1 MSMKKSTKSKMKMK
15 VCLWATVGV
24 SLIAGNVSALG
35 AEAIQEG
42 TGSNAAGP
50 YSIAIGYGTTAS
62 GGTSN
67 IAIGR
72 EANATLASNLNTMTA
87 IAIGLKANSTGVG
100 AVSLG
105 SSASATEGGGTA
117 VGLYASSTA
126 ERGTAL
132 GDRAVAKGAASS
144 SLGSGSASYN
154 AAAVAVGSGAVAGV
168 AGESITGS
176 IAVGGNATSLGNE
189 AIAIGRMTEA
199 QKAGA
204 VAVGS
209 RSKAGLT
216 SVAVGSSANATGW
229 NSAIIGN
236 GSTSDQNYAVI
247 LGARSTITKGL
258 SGAIGTSNTV
268 NNANTYVM
276 GNSIVTTQN
285 NSVVLGNASADR
297 AATAETTATVNGLTY
312 SGFAGVGSVAN
323 GVLSVGAAGK
333 ERQVINVASGQI
345 SATSTDAING
355 SQLYATNNILGN
367 VGKTTVAAL
376 GGNAAIDADGMI
388 TMSDVGGTGT
398 TTVHDAIGAN
408 KAAIDTNTAAIATN
422 TAGIATNANAIAAN
436 TSAISALSG
445 SLSGFEGRMNKV
457 GAGAAALAALH
468 PLDFDSDDKLTVA
481 AGFGNY
487 KNANSLAIGAFY
499 RPNEDTMFSVAG
511 SMGNGENMIN
521 AGVSFKF
528 GSKNDIPSSKAE
540 LAKEVIELREKNQ
553 ALSERLEEIEN
564 KMNALMAAV
573 AQG

>member
-72 EANATLASNLNTMTA
+72 EANATLPSNLNTMTA

-100 AVSLG
+100 TVSLG
-105 SSASATEGGGTA
+105 SSASATVGGGTA
-117 VGLYASSTA
+117 VGLYSSSTA

-132 GDRAVAKGAASS
+132 GERTVAAGVASS
-144 SLGSGSASYN
+144 AIGSSAKVYN
-154 AAAVAVGSGAVAGV
+154 AASVAVGAGSIAGV
-168 AGESITGS
+168 AGENMTGAV
-176 IAVGGNATSLGNE
+176 AVGGNAQSLGNE
-189 AIAIGRMTEA
+189 SIAIGRMADA

-204 VAVGS
+204 VVVGS
-209 RSKAGLT
+209 RAKAGLT
-216 SVAVGSSANATGW
+216 SVAVGNSANATGW

-236 GSTSDQNYAVI
+236 SSTSDQNYAVI

-367 VGKTTVAAL
+367 VGKTTVTAL
-376 GGNAAIDADGMI
+376 GGNAAINADGMI